1 MAYTVLGGN
10 RGGNGGNRRQ
20 WPRQRTWTIAV
31 GSVAIAFAAAAGL
44 VWSESRAE
52 TGSGSGTDTQAVAQ
66 AATQPASQDV
76 AQYIPATRQ
85 PPAVAQ
91 YAPAT
96 KQSPARPPAAQAA
109 APASASAA
117 TPAPAQPA
125 VAQISGFRSARFGMT
140 DAEVRGAIERDFN
153 LRGDS
158 IQAQENKAEQTH
170 VLIVRAANV
179 LPGGGTASVSYVFG
193 FKSKTLI
200 QVGLSWSKA
209 TDDAMTPEQLF
220 SNANV
225 LQSHFLTEGYKPDTV
240 ATNMPINGG
249 VLMFRGSDAEQ
260 HTTML
265 ILQGTFTQA
274 ENNQRQMTPT
284 ALLLFYIADAKAPD
298 VYRLPPGS
306 F

>member
-1 MAYTVLGGN
+1 MM
-10 RGGNGGNRRQ
+10 RGSYGSGRQ
-20 WPRQRTWTIAV
+20 SGRPWTWTIAV
-31 GSVAIAFAAAAGL
+31 GSVAVAFVAAAGL
-44 VWSESRAE
+44 MWSETRAE
-52 TGSGSGTDTQAVAQ
+52 TGPGLATDARPAAPVAR
-66 AATQPASQDV
+66 QPASQDV
-76 AQYIPATRQ
+76 AQYTLPPRQ

-91 YAPAT
+91 YAPAP
-96 KQSPARPPAAQAA
+96 KPAPARPPAAQAA
-109 APASASAA
+109 APTYPAAPGAA

-125 VAQISGFRSARFGMT
+125 VAQINGFRSARFGMT
-140 DAEVRGAIERDFN
+140 DAEVRSAIERDFN
-153 LRGDS
+153 LRGDAV
-158 IQAQENKAEQTH
+158 QAQENKAEQTH

-179 LPGGGTASVSYVFG
+179 LPGGGTASISYVFG

-240 ATNMPINGG
+240 ATSMPINGG
-249 VLMFRGSDAEQ
+249 VLMFRGSDADQ

>member
-1 MAYTVLGGN
+1 MM
-10 RGGNGGNRRQ
+10 RGSYGSGRQ
-20 WPRQRTWTIAV
+20 WGRQWTWTIAV
-31 GSVAIAFAAAAGL
+31 GSVAIALAAAAGL
-44 VWSESRAE
+44 VWSETRAA
-52 TGSGSGTDTQAVAQ
+52 TGPSLATDAQ
-66 AATQPASQDV
+66 AAAPAATQAASQDV
-76 AQYIPATRQ
+76 AQYAPPPRQ

-96 KQSPARPPAAQAA
+96 KPPPARSPAALAA
-109 APASASAA
+109 APTYPAAPSAA

-125 VAQISGFRSARFGMT
+125 VAQINGFRSARFGIT
-140 DAEVRGAIERDFN
+140 DAEVRSAIERDFN
-153 LRGDS
+153 LRGDA

-179 LPGGGTASVSYVFG
+179 LPGGGTASISYVFG
-193 FKSKTLI
+193 FKSKALI

>member
-1 MAYTVLGGN
+1 MM
-10 RGGNGGNRRQ
+10 RGSYGSGRQ
-20 WPRQRTWTIAV
+20 SGRPWTWTIAV
-31 GSVAIAFAAAAGL
+31 GSVAVAFVAAAGL
-44 VWSESRAE
+44 MWSETRAE
-52 TGSGSGTDTQAVAQ
+52 TGPGLATDARPAAPVAR
-66 AATQPASQDV
+66 QPASQDV
-76 AQYIPATRQ
+76 AQYTLPPRQ

-91 YAPAT
+91 YAPAP
-96 KQSPARPPAAQAA
+96 KPAPARPPAAQAA
-109 APASASAA
+109 SPTYPAAPGAA

-125 VAQISGFRSARFGMT
+125 VAQINGFRSARFGMT
-140 DAEVRGAIERDFN
+140 DAEVRSAIERDFN
-153 LRGDS
+153 LRGDAV
-158 IQAQENKAEQTH
+158 QAQENKAEQTH

-179 LPGGGTASVSYVFG
+179 LPGGGTASISYVFG

-249 VLMFRGSDAEQ
+249 VLMFRGSDADQ

-284 ALLLFYIADAKAPD
+284 ALLLFYIADVKAPD

>member
-1 MAYTVLGGN
+1 MM
-10 RGGNGGNRRQ
+10 RGSYGSGRQSGRQ
-20 WPRQRTWTIAV
+20 WTWTIAV
-31 GSVAIAFAAAAGL
+31 GSVAIAFVAAAGL
-44 VWSESRAE
+44 VWSETRAE
-52 TGSGSGTDTQAVAQ
+52 TVPGSATDAP
-66 AATQPASQDV
+66 AATQPAPQDV
-76 AQYIPATRQ
+76 AQYTSPPRQ

-96 KQSPARPPAAQAA
+96 KPPPARLPAAQAA
-109 APASASAA
+109 APTYPAAPGAA

-153 LRGDS
+153 LRGDA

-179 LPGGGTASVSYVFG
+179 LPGGGTASISYVFG

>member
-1 MAYTVLGGN
+1 V
-10 RGGNGGNRRQ
+10 
-20 WPRQRTWTIAV
+20 
-31 GSVAIAFAAAAGL
+31 
-44 VWSESRAE
+44 
-52 TGSGSGTDTQAVAQ
+52 
-66 AATQPASQDV
+66 
-76 AQYIPATRQ
+76 
-85 PPAVAQ
+85 
-91 YAPAT
+91 
-96 KQSPARPPAAQAA
+96 
-109 APASASAA
+109 
-117 TPAPAQPA
+117 
-125 VAQISGFRSARFGMT
+125 RS
-140 DAEVRGAIERDFN
+140 AIERDFN
-153 LRGDS
+153 LRGDA

-179 LPGGGTASVSYVFG
+179 LPGGGTASISYVFG

>member
-1 MAYTVLGGN
+1 MM
-10 RGGNGGNRRQ
+10 RGSYGSGRQ
-20 WPRQRTWTIAV
+20 SGRPWTWTIAV
-31 GSVAIAFAAAAGL
+31 GSVAVAFVAAAGL
-44 VWSESRAE
+44 MWSETRAE
-52 TGSGSGTDTQAVAQ
+52 TGPGLATDARPAAPVAR
-66 AATQPASQDV
+66 QPASQDV
-76 AQYIPATRQ
+76 AQYTLPPRQ

-91 YAPAT
+91 YAPAP
-96 KQSPARPPAAQAA
+96 KPAPARPPAAQAA
-109 APASASAA
+109 APTYPAAPGAA

-125 VAQISGFRSARFGMT
+125 VAQINGFRSARFGMT
-140 DAEVRGAIERDFN
+140 DAEVRSAIERDFN
-153 LRGDS
+153 LRGDAV
-158 IQAQENKAEQTH
+158 QAQENKAEQTH

-179 LPGGGTASVSYVFG
+179 LPGGGTASISYVFG

-249 VLMFRGSDAEQ
+249 VLMFRGSDADQ

>member
-1 MAYTVLGGN
+1 M
-10 RGGNGGNRRQ
+10 RGSYGFGRGRV
-20 WPRQRTWTIAV
+20 WTIA
-31 GSVAIAFAAAAGL
+31 SALFAVAIAAVTGL
-44 VWSESRAE
+44 VWSESRAA
-52 TGSGSGTDTQAVAQ
+52 TGPDLKTGT
-66 AATQPASQDV
+66 AALPTSQTL
-76 AQYIPATRQ
+76 AQYTPPRPA
-85 PPAVAQ
+85 A
-91 YAPAT
+91 
-96 KQSPARPPAAQAA
+96 PARPAPVREPAQAA
-109 APASASAA
+109 APTWPATPNAA

-125 VAQISGFRSARFGMT
+125 VAQVTGFRSARFGMT
-140 DAEVRGAIERDFN
+140 EAEVRSAIERDFN
-153 LRGDS
+153 LRADA

-170 VLIVRAANV
+170 VLIARVSDV
-179 LPGGGTASVSYVFG
+179 LPGGGSASISYVFG

-200 QVGLSWSKA
+200 QVGLTWSKA
-209 TDDAMTPEQLF
+209 SDDAMTPERLF

-225 LQSHFLTEGYKPDTV
+225 LQSHFLTEGFKPDTV

>member
-1 MAYTVLGGN
+1 MM
-10 RGGNGGNRRQ
+10 RGSYGSGRQ
-20 WPRQRTWTIAV
+20 SGRPWTWTIAV
-31 GSVAIAFAAAAGL
+31 GSVAIAFVTAAGL
-44 VWSESRAE
+44 MWSETRAE
-52 TGSGSGTDTQAVAQ
+52 TGPGLATDARPAAPVAL
-66 AATQPASQDV
+66 QPASQDV
-76 AQYIPATRQ
+76 AQYTLPPRQ

-91 YAPAT
+91 YAPAP
-96 KQSPARPPAAQAA
+96 KPAPARPPAAQAA
-109 APASASAA
+109 APTYPAAPGAA

-125 VAQISGFRSARFGMT
+125 VAQINGFRSARFGMT
-140 DAEVRGAIERDFN
+140 DAEVRSAIERDFN
-153 LRGDS
+153 LRGDAV
-158 IQAQENKAEQTH
+158 QAQENKAEQTH

-179 LPGGGTASVSYVFG
+179 LPGGGTASISYVFG

-249 VLMFRGSDAEQ
+249 VLMFRGSDADQ

>member
-1 MAYTVLGGN
+1 MM
-10 RGGNGGNRRQ
+10 RGSYGSGRQ
-20 WPRQRTWTIAV
+20 WGRQWTWTIAV

-44 VWSESRAE
+44 VWSETRAE
-52 TGSGSGTDTQAVAQ
+52 TGPGLATDTQAVAQ
-66 AATQPASQDV
+66 AAAQPASQDF
-76 AQYIPATRQ
+76 AQYAPPTRQ
-85 PPAVAQ
+85 PPGVAQ

-96 KQSPARPPAAQAA
+96 KQPPARPPAPQAA
-109 APASASAA
+109 APGYPA
-117 TPAPAQPA
+117 TPNAAMPAQPA
-125 VAQISGFRSARFGMT
+125 TAQVNGFRSARFGMT
-140 DAEVRGAIERDFN
+140 EAEVRSAIERDFN
-153 LRGDS
+153 LRGDA

-170 VLIVRAANV
+170 VLIVRAGDV
-179 LPGGGTASVSYVFG
+179 LPGGGTASISYVFG
-193 FKSKTLI
+193 FRSKTLI

>member
-1 MAYTVLGGN
+1 M
-10 RGGNGGNRRQ
+10 
-20 WPRQRTWTIAV
+20 
-31 GSVAIAFAAAAGL
+31 
-44 VWSESRAE
+44 WSETRAE
-52 TGSGSGTDTQAVAQ
+52 TGPGLATDARPAAPVAR
-66 AATQPASQDV
+66 QPASQDV
-76 AQYIPATRQ
+76 AQYTLPPRQ

-91 YAPAT
+91 YAPAP
-96 KQSPARPPAAQAA
+96 KPAPARPPAAQAA
-109 APASASAA
+109 APTYPAAPGAA

-125 VAQISGFRSARFGMT
+125 VAQINGFRSARFGMT
-140 DAEVRGAIERDFN
+140 DAEVRSAIERDFN
-153 LRGDS
+153 LRGDAV
-158 IQAQENKAEQTH
+158 QAQENKAEQTH

-179 LPGGGTASVSYVFG
+179 LPGGGTASISYVFG

-249 VLMFRGSDAEQ
+249 VLMFRGSDADQ

>member
-1 MAYTVLGGN
+1 MM
-10 RGGNGGNRRQ
+10 RGSYGSGRQSGRRQ
-20 WPRQRTWTIAV
+20 WTWTIAV

-66 AATQPASQDV
+66 AATQSASQDV

-96 KQSPARPPAAQAA
+96 KQPPARPPAAQTA

-140 DAEVRGAIERDFN
+140 DAEVRSAIERDFN

-209 TDDAMTPEQLF
+209 TDDAMTPEQL
-220 SNANV
+220 V
-225 LQSHFLTEGYKPDTV
+225 LQRQCAAIALSHRRLQTGYS
-240 ATNMPINGG
+240 
-249 VLMFRGSDAEQ
+249 R
-260 HTTML
+260 
-265 ILQGTFTQA
+265 
-274 ENNQRQMTPT
+274 NQYADQWRRADVSRQRCRSST
-284 ALLLFYIADAKAPD
+284 
-298 VYRLPPGS
+298 RRC
-306 F
+306 

>member
-1 MAYTVLGGN
+1 MM
-10 RGGNGGNRRQ
+10 RGSYGSGRQSGRQ
-20 WPRQRTWTIAV
+20 WTWTIAV
-31 GSVAIAFAAAAGL
+31 GSVAIAFVAAAGL
-44 VWSESRAE
+44 VWSETRAE
-52 TGSGSGTDTQAVAQ
+52 TVPDSATDAQAVAP
-66 AATQPASQDV
+66 AGTQPASQDV
-76 AQYIPATRQ
+76 AQYTSPTRQ

-96 KQSPARPPAAQAA
+96 KPPPARLPAAQAA
-109 APASASAA
+109 APTYPAAPGAA

-140 DAEVRGAIERDFN
+140 DAEVRSAIERDFN
-153 LRGDS
+153 LRGDAV
-158 IQAQENKAEQTH
+158 QAQENKAEQTH

-179 LPGGGTASVSYVFG
+179 LPGGGTASISYVFG

-240 ATNMPINGG
+240 ATSMPINGG
-249 VLMFRGSDAEQ
+249 VLMFRGSDADQ

>member
-1 MAYTVLGGN
+1 MM
-10 RGGNGGNRRQ
+10 RGSYGSGRQ
-20 WPRQRTWTIAV
+20 SGRPWTWTIAV
-31 GSVAIAFAAAAGL
+31 GSVAVAFVAAAGL
-44 VWSESRAE
+44 MWSETRAE
-52 TGSGSGTDTQAVAQ
+52 TGPGLATDARPAAPVAR
-66 AATQPASQDV
+66 QPASQDV
-76 AQYIPATRQ
+76 AQYTLPPRQ

-91 YAPAT
+91 YAPAP
-96 KQSPARPPAAQAA
+96 KPAPARPPAAQAA
-109 APASASAA
+109 SPTYPAAPGAA

-125 VAQISGFRSARFGMT
+125 VAQINGFRSARFGMT
-140 DAEVRGAIERDFN
+140 DAEVRSAIERDFN
-153 LRGDS
+153 LRGDAV
-158 IQAQENKAEQTH
+158 QAQENKAEQTH

-179 LPGGGTASVSYVFG
+179 LPGGGTASISYVFG

-249 VLMFRGSDAEQ
+249 VLMFRGSDADQ

>member
-1 MAYTVLGGN
+1 MT
-10 RGGNGGNRRQ
+10 RGSYGSGRR
-20 WPRQRTWTIAV
+20 WMWTIAV

-44 VWSESRAE
+44 VWSETRAE
-52 TGSGSGTDTQAVAQ
+52 TGPGFETDTQGMAQ
-66 AATQPASQDV
+66 GMAQPAAQPASQDV
-76 AQYIPATRQ
+76 AQYAPPRQ

-96 KQSPARPPAAQAA
+96 KPPPARPPAAQAA
-109 APASASAA
+109 APTYPAAPSAA

-125 VAQISGFRSARFGMT
+125 VAQINGFRSARFGMT
-140 DAEVRGAIERDFN
+140 DAEVRSAIERDFN
-153 LRGDS
+153 LRGDA

-179 LPGGGTASVSYVFG
+179 LPGGGTASISYVFG